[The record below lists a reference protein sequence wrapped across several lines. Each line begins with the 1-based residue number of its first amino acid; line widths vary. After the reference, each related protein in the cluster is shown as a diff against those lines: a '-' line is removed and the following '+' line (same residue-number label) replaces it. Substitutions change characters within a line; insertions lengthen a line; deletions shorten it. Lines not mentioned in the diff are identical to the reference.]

1 MPFTSPSYLLTSCR
15 QFWRCKLHF
24 PSVMSF
30 YKCAEELS
38 LCYALRCVCNEIRI
52 PFVQHLPAV
61 FYSWPNVATY
71 WPSMLAGCTLLVC
84 EFSIGINSI
93 CRFSMCIDGY
103 GHAWHTFANAFNAFS
118 AGMGIF
124 WALSMGRLHSLSL
137 WLMLFPVQVTETVI
151 HVPVCPA
158 HPSPSRSLSRS
169 SVQIRFCQMSTTS
182 QAHINRCKGWQ
193 DGCPVQRRTTQWLV
207 ACEGMC

>member
-1 MPFTSPSYLLTSCR
+1 MLFPEVTCPRGKGQCHLPHRLTFSLPVGNFDLKL
-15 QFWRCKLHF
+15 QNPLHF

-124 WALSMGRLHSLSL
+124 
-137 WLMLFPVQVTETVI
+137 
-151 HVPVCPA
+151 
-158 HPSPSRSLSRS
+158 
-169 SVQIRFCQMSTTS
+169 
-182 QAHINRCKGWQ
+182 
-193 DGCPVQRRTTQWLV
+193 
-207 ACEGMC
+207 